1 MAGELLTEPVAAES
15 TAPSDEL
22 LLIDLSSIV
31 HPIWHVSQSD
41 PNPDATSIAAVDR
54 VRQLASRFP
63 TAAVCCDSPKSFR
76 KELDPTY
83 KAQRPQQDAPLKH
96 QMRLAI
102 EKLKADGFPV
112 WCVDGFEAD
121 DLIASAVAK
130 ALAIEGTR
138 VLVVTGD
145 KDLMQLVSERVS
157 VKRVSDG
164 AIFDVAAV
172 QEKFGITP
180 AQMGDYLCLVGDAS
194 DNVIGAK
201 GIGPKRAA
209 ELLATFG
216 SIEDAYKALDA
227 KTALM
232 PAGIVNSLTEFR
244 DRLPTVRKLI
254 ALRTDAAI
262 PFEEIAAERV
272 AKAQEHEM
280 EANTIDMPP
289 TAAPAA
295 EAVPPTV
302 AAAREEPAQPMNGNS
317 HAPTAMVVRE
327 PAPAEWEKQLEP
339 RSLVEAKDVA
349 SAMFQARLFNG
360 YGNAP
365 AVLSTVMAGRELG
378 LPAVASLRAFHI
390 VDGKHCL
397 AADAIRALVM
407 KSGQAKFF
415 RCTERTNE
423 RATFETQRGDDPVMS
438 VSFSMEDA
446 QRAGVV
452 KKGSGWEKHPAD
464 MLVAR
469 ASSKLARLV
478 YPDVVFGLYS
488 PEEFE

>member
-1 MAGELLTEPVAAES
+1 MAGELLLDLPVATEA
-15 TAPSDEL
+15 TATSDEL

-31 HPIWHVSQSD
+31 HPIWHMSQSD
-41 PNPDATSIAAVDR
+41 PNPDATSIATVDR
-54 VRQLASRFP
+54 VRQLASRYP
-63 TAAVCCDSPKSFR
+63 TAAICCDSAKSFR

-83 KAQRPQQDAPLKH
+83 KAQRPAQDAPLKH

-121 DLIASAVAK
+121 DIIATAVTR
-130 ALAIEGTR
+130 ALAINGTR
-138 VLVVTGD
+138 VLIATGD
-145 KDLMQLVSERVS
+145 KDLLQLVGPRVMAKS
-157 VKRVSDG
+157 VRDG
-164 AIFDVAAV
+164 QTMDAGGVKA
-172 QEKFGITP
+172 KFGVTP
-180 AQMGDYLCLVGDAS
+180 EQMGDYLCLVGDAS

-209 ELLATFG
+209 EMLATFG
-216 SIEDAYKALDA
+216 TIEAAYAALDKSEA
-227 KTALM
+227 KL
-232 PAGIVNSLTEFR
+232 PQGILNSLIEFR
-244 DRLPTVRKLI
+244 DRLPTVRQLI
-254 ALRTDAAI
+254 AMRTDVAI
-262 PFEEIAAERV
+262 PFEEIAAERTPKEAAPV
-272 AKAQEHEM
+272 M
-280 EANTIDMPP
+280 EDAVQTESPAIEMPP
-289 TAAPAA
+289 SNATGAVTVETPA
-295 EAVPPTV
+295 TV
-302 AAAREEPAQPMNGNS
+302 AAPRENGNG
-317 HAPTAMVVRE
+317 HALMVRE

-339 RSLVEAKDVA
+339 RSIHEAKDVA
-349 SAMFQARLFNG
+349 TAMFQARLFNG

-415 RCTERTNE
+415 RCTERTND
-423 RATFETQRGDDPVMS
+423 RATFETQRGDDPVMA

>member
-1 MAGELLTEPVAAES
+1 MAGELLTEPVATES

-63 TAAVCCDSPKSFR
+63 TAAVCCDSGKSFR

-83 KAQRPQQDAPLKH
+83 KAQRPQQDAPLRH

-112 WCVDGFEAD
+112 WSVDGFEAD
-121 DLIASAVAK
+121 DVIAAAVTK
-130 ALAIEGTR
+130 ALAIDGTR
-138 VLVVTGD
+138 VLIATGD
-145 KDLMQLVSERVS
+145 KDLLQLVGPRVS
-157 VKRVSDG
+157 VKNVRDG
-164 AIFDVAAV
+164 AIVDAEGVKA
-172 QEKFGITP
+172 KFGVTP
-180 AQMGDYLCLVGDAS
+180 AQIQDYLCLVGDAS
-194 DNVIGAK
+194 DNIIGAK
-201 GIGPKRAA
+201 GIGQKRAA

-216 SIEDAYKALDA
+216 SIQGAYEALDN

-232 PAGIVNSLTEFR
+232 PQGIANSLTEFR
-244 DRLPTVRKLI
+244 DRLPNVRQLVT
-254 ALRTDAAI
+254 LRTDVAI
-262 PFEEIAAERV
+262 PFEEVAAERTP
-272 AKAQEHEM
+272 KPAQETPAM
-280 EANTIDMPP
+280 EPETIDMPP
-289 TAAPAA
+289 PAAPASA
-295 EAVPPTV
+295 AVPPAA
-302 AAAREEPAQPMNGNS
+302 AAAREEPAQPANGKG
-317 HAPTAMVVRE
+317 HALVVRE

-339 RSLVEAKDVA
+339 RSLGEAKDVA

-378 LPAVASLRAFHI
+378 LPVVASLRAFHI

-415 RCTERTNE
+415 RCTERTND
-423 RATFETQRGDDPVMS
+423 RATFETQRGDDPIMAI
-438 VSFSMEDA
+438 SFSMEDA